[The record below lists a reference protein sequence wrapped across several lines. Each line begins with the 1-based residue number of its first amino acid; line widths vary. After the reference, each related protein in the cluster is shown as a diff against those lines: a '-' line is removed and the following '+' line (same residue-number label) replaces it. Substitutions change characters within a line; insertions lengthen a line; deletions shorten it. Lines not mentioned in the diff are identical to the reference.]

1 MTDVIHNTER
11 NQFEIRDGEH
21 LARLAYS
28 EREGAIDLVHTE
40 VAPAIEGQGIASEL
54 ARTALEYAASRG
66 LRVVP
71 TCKFV
76 RAYIDSHPVYA
87 KLTAQKG
94 A

>member
-1 MTDVIHNTER
+1 MTDVTQNTER
-11 NQFEIRDGEH
+11 SQFEIREGEL
-21 LARLAYS
+21 LARLMYR

-40 VAPAIEGQGIASEL
+40 VPPAIEGQGIASEL
-54 ARTALEYAASRG
+54 ARAALEYAASRE

-76 RAYIDSHPVYA
+76 RAYIVSHPVYA
-87 KLTAQKG
+87 KLTTRKG

>member
-1 MTDVIHNTER
+1 MTHATQNTER
-11 NQFEIRDGEH
+11 SQFEIREGEL
-21 LARLAYS
+21 LARLVYR
-28 EREGAIDLVHTE
+28 EREGTIDLVHTE
-40 VAPAIEGQGIASEL
+40 VPPAIEGQGIASEL
-54 ARTALEYAASRG
+54 ARTALEYAASRD

-87 KLTAQKG
+87 KLTAKNS